1 VYLTKFCFEQNGGI
15 AGCFCQ
21 QHMVP
26 NSSLENAFRT
36 HLASALGYYHHL
48 LCRLQSEFDL
58 SLAMCV
64 DFYYV
69 PESKT
74 RKYCDTFS
82 DACYLPE
89 CGKVCKEILLIKE
102 GVSM

>member
-1 VYLTKFCFEQNGGI
+1 MQIGNIDECFYR
-15 AGCFCQ
+15 

-58 SLAMCV
+58 NLVMSV

-74 RKYCDTFS
+74 RKCS
-82 DACYLPE
+82 QEIIE
-89 CGKVCKEILLIKE
+89 CMLLE
-102 GVSM
+102 R

>member
-1 VYLTKFCFEQNGGI
+1 MMKVTAVEICDKPKFYYVCSGSI

-36 HLASALGYYHHL
+36 HLASAVGYYHHL

-74 RKYCDTFS
+74 RKYRQH
-82 DACYLPE
+82 
-89 CGKVCKEILLIKE
+89 ILLLA
-102 GVSM
+102 

>member
-1 VYLTKFCFEQNGGI
+1 VVKKLSLESSDKLTKLVFFCR
-15 AGCFCQ
+15 

-36 HLASALGYYHHL
+36 HLTSALGYYHHL

-64 DFYYV
+64 DFYYI

-74 RKYCDTFS
+74 RKFGCTFIQT
-82 DACYLPE
+82 
-89 CGKVCKEILLIKE
+89 G
-102 GVSM
+102 

>member
-1 VYLTKFCFEQNGGI
+1 
-15 AGCFCQ
+15 
-21 QHMVP
+21 MVP

-58 SLAMCV
+58 SIAMCV

-74 RKYCDTFS
+74 RKHCLTISQMYAIRAIKLAWEQLYKYIFNQ
-82 DACYLPE
+82 YW
-89 CGKVCKEILLIKE
+89 KLLKHPVAITH
-102 GVSM
+102 VNVAVQCFCC